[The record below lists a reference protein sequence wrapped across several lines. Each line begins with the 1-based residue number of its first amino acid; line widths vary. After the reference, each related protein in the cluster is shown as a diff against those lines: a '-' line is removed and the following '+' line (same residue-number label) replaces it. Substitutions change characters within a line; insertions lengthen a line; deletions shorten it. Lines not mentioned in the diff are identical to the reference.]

1 MNKKSP
7 LGKQFLDEAINLMVK
22 KQLKEEPLSGS
33 GRANRVKQI
42 NNEIYDTIHNLC
54 NQYFKQVNDSGKL
67 NNFSRQAT
75 SDVMVILSDFELV

>member
-1 MNKKSP
+1 MKD
-7 LGKQFLDEAINLMVK
+7 L
-22 KQLKEEPLSGS
+22 LKEEPLSGS

-75 SDVMVILSDFELV
+75 ADVMAILSDFELV